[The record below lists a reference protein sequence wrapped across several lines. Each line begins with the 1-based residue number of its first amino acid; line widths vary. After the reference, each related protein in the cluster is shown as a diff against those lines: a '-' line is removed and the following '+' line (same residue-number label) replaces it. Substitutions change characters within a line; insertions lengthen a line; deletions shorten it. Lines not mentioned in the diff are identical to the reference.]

1 MRQKPNLFSSGTF
14 LNSICKLLGRNIE
27 LDKEKD
33 LFRFYFVTPIYVLLL
48 CLILVEILLVLLLI
62 QIGII

>member
-1 MRQKPNLFSSGTF
+1 MKQKTNLFSSGTF

-33 LFRFYFVTPIYVLLL
+33 LFRFYIVTPIYVLLL

>member
-1 MRQKPNLFSSGTF
+1 MKQKTNLFSSGTF
-14 LNSICKLLGRNIE
+14 LNSICKVLGRNIE

-33 LFRFYFVTPIYVLLL
+33 LFRFYIVTPIYVLLL

>member
-1 MRQKPNLFSSGTF
+1 MKQKTNLFSSGTF
-14 LNSICKLLGRNIE
+14 LNSIGKLLGRNIE

-33 LFRFYFVTPIYVLLL
+33 LFRFYIVTPIYVLLL

>member
-1 MRQKPNLFSSGTF
+1 MKQKTNLFSSETF

-33 LFRFYFVTPIYVLLL
+33 LFRFYIVTPIYVLLL